1 MPVIPGRDQVASPE
15 SITTIVS
22 MDSGPAP
29 EGASRNDDLQNCF
42 QEPEILPMA
51 LVLTEEQSMLRD
63 SARGLI
69 SDKAPVSHLRQLR
82 DGKDATGFSRELW
95 KTFAEMGFAGLLIPE
110 NFGGSGLG
118 CVEAGVVME
127 EIGRTLMPSPFL
139 STAVLA
145 ASALTRG
152 GSEAQKAA
160 HLPKISDGSLLA
172 AFAIDEGAKHRPLQT
187 KLQAVRS
194 GNGFKL
200 NGAKAFVVDGHT
212 ADLLIVAA
220 RTGGAPGERNG
231 LTLFLVDPK
240 AKGIAI
246 ERTAMV
252 DSHNAARIEF
262 ANAEVNADSVL
273 GEIDQ
278 GGALLEGLLNIGRGA
293 VASEMVGLS
302 EEVFSRTVT
311 YLKERKQFGKLIG
324 EFQSLQHRAA
334 ELYIDIEIT
343 RAAVL
348 KALQTLDGDF
358 EKAGAAVAVAKA
370 RAGTTATRAVQEGV
384 QMHGGM
390 GMTDQFD
397 IGFFMKRAR
406 VCQELFGD
414 ANYHADQLA
423 RMKSY

>member
-1 MPVIPGRDQVASPE
+1 
-15 SITTIVS
+15 
-22 MDSGPAP
+22 
-29 EGASRNDDLQNCF
+29 
-42 QEPEILPMA
+42 MA

-82 DGKDATGFSRELW
+82 DSKDATGFSRELW
-95 KTFAEMGFAGLLIPE
+95 KAFAEMGFSGLLVPE

-139 STAVLA
+139 SSAVLA
-145 ASALTRG
+145 VSALSRG

-172 AFAIDEGAKHRPLQT
+172 TLAIDEGSKHRPLQT

-200 NGAKAFVVDGHT
+200 SGAKAFVVDGHT

-220 RTGGAPGERNG
+220 RTGGGAGERNG

-240 AKGIAI
+240 AKGIAV

-262 ANAEVNADSVL
+262 SNVEVNADSVL
-273 GEIDQ
+273 GEVDQ
-278 GGALLEGLLNIGRGA
+278 GGALLEGVLNIGRGA
-293 VASEMVGLS
+293 VASEMIGLS
-302 EEVFSRTVT
+302 EEVFGRTVT

-324 EFQSLQHRAA
+324 EFQALQHRAA
-334 ELYIDIEIT
+334 QLYIDIEIT

-358 EKAGAAVAVAKA
+358 DRAGAAVAVAKA
-370 RAGTTATRAVQEGV
+370 RAGSTATLAVQEGV

-414 ANYHADQLA
+414 SNYHADQLA
-423 RMKSY
+423 RLKSY

>member
-1 MPVIPGRDQVASPE
+1 
-15 SITTIVS
+15 
-22 MDSGPAP
+22 
-29 EGASRNDDLQNCF
+29 
-42 QEPEILPMA
+42 MA
-51 LVLTEEQSMLRD
+51 LVLSEEQSMLRD

-82 DGKDATGFSRELW
+82 DSKDATGFSRDLW
-95 KTFAEMGFAGLLIPE
+95 RTFAEMGFSGLLVPE

-127 EIGRTLMPSPFL
+127 EIGRSLMPSPFL
-139 STAVLA
+139 GTAVLA
-145 ASALTRG
+145 ASALSRG
-152 GSEAQKAA
+152 GSAPQKSEY
-160 HLPKISDGSLLA
+160 LPRIADGSLLA
-172 AFAIDEGAKHRPLQT
+172 ALAVDEGAKHRPLQT
-187 KLQAVRS
+187 KMQAERA

-200 NGAKAFVVDGHT
+200 RGDKAFVVDGHT

-220 RTGGAPGERNG
+220 RTAGAVGERDG

-240 AKGIAI
+240 SRGIET

-252 DSHNAARIEF
+252 DSHNAARIKF
-262 ANAEVNADSVL
+262 DNVEVNADGVL
-273 GEIDQ
+273 GEVDQ
-278 GGALLEGLLNIGRGA
+278 GSRLLEGVLNVGRGA

-302 EEVFSRTVT
+302 EEVFGRTVG

-324 EFQSLQHRAA
+324 EFQALQHRAA
-334 ELYIDIEIT
+334 QLYIEIEIT
-343 RAAVL
+343 RATVL
-348 KALQTLDGDF
+348 KALQTLDGNF
-358 EKAGAAVAVAKA
+358 ENAGAAVAVAKA
-370 RAGTTATRAVQEGV
+370 RAGSTATSAVQEGV

-414 ANYHADQLA
+414 SNFHADQLA
-423 RMKSY
+423 RMKGY

>member
-1 MPVIPGRDQVASPE
+1 MP
-15 SITTIVS
+15 
-22 MDSGPAP
+22 
-29 EGASRNDDLQNCF
+29 
-42 QEPEILPMA
+42 

-69 SDKAPVSHLRQLR
+69 SDKAPVSHLRSLR
-82 DGKDATGFSRELW
+82 DSKDATGFSRDLW
-95 KTFAEMGFAGLLIPE
+95 KAFAEMGFSGLLVPE

-127 EIGRTLMPSPFL
+127 EIGRNLMPSPFL

-145 ASALTRG
+145 VSALARG
-152 GSEAQKAA
+152 GSEVQKSA
-160 HLPKISDGSLLA
+160 HLPRIADGSLLA
-172 AFAIDEGAKHRPLQT
+172 ALAIDEGAKHRPLHT

-200 NGAKAFVVDGHT
+200 NGAKALVVDGHT
-212 ADLLIVAA
+212 ADLLIVAG
-220 RTGGAPGERNG
+220 RTGGAAGERNG

-240 AKGIAI
+240 AKGVAI
-246 ERTAMV
+246 ERTVMV
-252 DSHNAARIEF
+252 DAHNAARIEF
-262 ANAEVNADSVL
+262 ADVEVDADHVL
-273 GEIDQ
+273 GEVDQ
-278 GGALLEGLLNIGRGA
+278 GAALLDGVLNIGRGA

-302 EEVFSRTVT
+302 EEVFGRTVT

-324 EFQSLQHRAA
+324 EFQALQHRAA
-334 ELYIDIEIT
+334 QLYIDIEIT

-358 EKAGAAVAVAKA
+358 DHAGASVAVAKS
-370 RAGTTATRAVQEGV
+370 RAGTTATLAVQEGV

-414 ANYHADQLA
+414 SNYHADQLA

>member
-1 MPVIPGRDQVASPE
+1 MP
-15 SITTIVS
+15 
-22 MDSGPAP
+22 
-29 EGASRNDDLQNCF
+29 
-42 QEPEILPMA
+42 

-69 SDKAPVSHLRQLR
+69 GDKAPVSHLRALR
-82 DGKDATGFSRELW
+82 DAKDPTGFSRDLW
-95 KTFAEMGFAGLLIPE
+95 RAFAEMGFSGLLVPE
-110 NFGGSGLG
+110 AFGGSALG

-139 STAVLA
+139 ATAVLA
-145 ASALTRG
+145 ASALSRG
-152 GSEAQKAA
+152 GSAAQKSE
-160 HLPKISDGSLLA
+160 HLPKIADGSLLA
-172 AFAIDEGAKHRPLQT
+172 ALAIDEGAKHRPRQT
-187 KLQAVRS
+187 ALQAVRS

-200 NGAKAFVVDGHT
+200 NGAKAFVVNGHT

-220 RTGGAPGERNG
+220 RSAGAPGERDG

-240 AKGIAI
+240 AKGIER

-252 DSHNAARIEF
+252 DSHNAARIVF
-262 ANAEVNADSVL
+262 DNVEVNADGVL
-273 GEIDQ
+273 GEVDQ
-278 GGALLEGLLNIGRGA
+278 GFALLEGVLNIGRGA

-302 EEVFSRTVT
+302 EEVFGRTVN

-324 EFQSLQHRAA
+324 EFQALQHRAA
-334 ELYIDIEIT
+334 HLYTEIEIT

-348 KALQTLDGDF
+348 KALQTLDENFDN
-358 EKAGAAVAVAKA
+358 AGAAVAVAKA
-370 RAGTTATRAVQEGV
+370 RAGTTATLAVQEGV

-414 ANYHADQLA
+414 SNFHADQLA
-423 RMKSY
+423 RLKNY

>member
-1 MPVIPGRDQVASPE
+1 
-15 SITTIVS
+15 
-22 MDSGPAP
+22 
-29 EGASRNDDLQNCF
+29 
-42 QEPEILPMA
+42 MA

-69 SDKAPVSHLRQLR
+69 SDKAPVAHLRGLR
-82 DGKDATGFSRELW
+82 DSKDTTGFSRELW
-95 KTFAEMGFAGLLIPE
+95 KTFAEMGFSGLLVPDQ
-110 NFGGSGLG
+110 FGGSGLG
-118 CVEAGVVME
+118 CVEAGIVME

-139 STAVLA
+139 STSVLA
-145 ASALTRG
+145 ASALSRG
-152 GSEAQKAA
+152 GSEAQKAQ
-160 HLPKISDGSLLA
+160 HLPKIADGSLLA
-172 AFAIDEGAKHRPLQT
+172 ALAIDEGAKHRPLQT
-187 KLQAVRS
+187 KLQATRA

-200 NGAKAFVVDGHT
+200 SGDKAFVVDGHT

-220 RTGGAPGERNG
+220 RSAGSAGDKNG

-240 AKGIAI
+240 AKGLTV

-252 DSHNAARIEF
+252 DSHNAARIVF
-262 ANAEVNADSVL
+262 DNVEVDADSVL
-273 GEIDQ
+273 SEVDQ
-278 GGALLEGLLNIGRGA
+278 GFGLLEGVLNIGRGA

-302 EEVFSRTVT
+302 DEVFGRTVT
-311 YLKERKQFGKLIG
+311 YLKERKQFGKAIG
-324 EFQSLQHRAA
+324 EFQALQHRAA

-348 KALQTLDGDF
+348 KALQALDTDIA
-358 EKAGAAVAVAKA
+358 KAATAVSVAKA
-370 RAGTTATRAVQEGV
+370 RAGTTATLAVQEGV

-414 ANYHADQLA
+414 SNYHTDQLA
-423 RMKSY
+423 SGKGY

>member
-1 MPVIPGRDQVASPE
+1 
-15 SITTIVS
+15 
-22 MDSGPAP
+22 
-29 EGASRNDDLQNCF
+29 
-42 QEPEILPMA
+42 MA

-82 DGKDATGFSRELW
+82 DAKDATGFSRDLW
-95 KTFAEMGFAGLLIPE
+95 KTFAEMGFSGLLVPE
-110 NFGGSGLG
+110 KFGGSGLG
-118 CVEAGVVME
+118 CVEAGIVME

-145 ASALTRG
+145 ASALARG
-152 GSEAQKAA
+152 GSEAQKSL
-160 HLPKISDGSLLA
+160 HLPKIADGSLLA
-172 AFAIDEGAKHRPLQT
+172 ALAVDEGAKHRPLMT
-187 KLQAVRS
+187 RLQAVRS
-194 GNGFKL
+194 GNGFRL
-200 NGAKAFVVDGHT
+200 SGDKAFVVDGHT

-220 RTGGAPGERNG
+220 RSAGAPGERSG

-240 AKGIAI
+240 SKGIAI

-252 DSHNAARIEF
+252 DSHNAARITF
-262 ANAEVNADSVL
+262 DNVEVDADGVL
-273 GEIDQ
+273 GEVDQ
-278 GGALLEGLLNIGRGA
+278 GSALLEGVLNIGRGA
-293 VASEMVGLS
+293 VAAEMVGLS
-302 EEVFSRTVT
+302 EEVFGRTVT

-324 EFQSLQHRAA
+324 EFQALQHRAA
-334 ELYIDIEIT
+334 QLYIEIEIT

-348 KALQTLDGDF
+348 KALQTLDADF
-358 EKAGAAVAVAKA
+358 DHAAAAVAVAKA
-370 RAGTTATRAVQEGV
+370 RAGSTATLAVQEGV

-414 ANYHADQLA
+414 ANFHADQLA
-423 RMKSY
+423 RLKSY

>member
-1 MPVIPGRDQVASPE
+1 
-15 SITTIVS
+15 
-22 MDSGPAP
+22 
-29 EGASRNDDLQNCF
+29 
-42 QEPEILPMA
+42 MA

-82 DGKDATGFSRELW
+82 DAKDATGFSRDLW
-95 KTFAEMGFAGLLIPE
+95 KAFAEMGFSGLLVPE
-110 NFGGSGLG
+110 AFGGSGLG
-118 CVEAGVVME
+118 YVEAGVVME

-139 STAVLA
+139 ATAVLA
-145 ASALTRG
+145 ASALSRG
-152 GSEAQKAA
+152 GSDAQKSQY
-160 HLPKISDGSLLA
+160 LPKISDGSLLA
-172 AFAIDEGAKHRPLQT
+172 ALAIDEGAKHRPLHIAM
-187 KLQAVRS
+187 QAVRS

-200 NGAKAFVVDGHT
+200 KGEKAFVVDGHT

-220 RTGGAPGERNG
+220 RTAGAAGESNG
-231 LTLFLVDPK
+231 LTLFLVDPR
-240 AKGIAI
+240 AKGVAI

-252 DSHNAARIEF
+252 DAHNAARIVF
-262 ANAEVNADSVL
+262 DNAEVDADSVL
-273 GEIDQ
+273 GEVDQ
-278 GGALLEGLLNIGRGA
+278 GGVLLEGVLNIGRGA

-302 EEVFSRTVT
+302 EEVFGRTVA

-324 EFQSLQHRAA
+324 EFQALQHRAA
-334 ELYIDIEIT
+334 ELYIEIEIT

-348 KALQTLDGDF
+348 KALQALDGNFD
-358 EKAGAAVAVAKA
+358 KAGSAVAVAKA
-370 RAGTTATRAVQEGV
+370 RAGSTATLAVQEGV

-414 ANYHADQLA
+414 SNFHADQLA
-423 RMKSY
+423 RMKNY

>member
-1 MPVIPGRDQVASPE
+1 
-15 SITTIVS
+15 
-22 MDSGPAP
+22 
-29 EGASRNDDLQNCF
+29 
-42 QEPEILPMA
+42 MA

-69 SDKAPVSHLRQLR
+69 SDRAPVSHLRQLR
-82 DGKDATGFSRELW
+82 DGKDETGFSRELW
-95 KTFAEMGFAGLLIPE
+95 KTFAEMGFCGLLVPE
-110 NFGGSGLG
+110 NFGGSSLG
-118 CVEAGVVME
+118 CVEAGIVME

-152 GSEAQKAA
+152 GSAAQQSEY
-160 HLPKISDGSLLA
+160 LPKIADGSLLA
-172 AFAIDEGAKHRPLQT
+172 ALAVDEGAKHRPLQT
-187 KLQAVRS
+187 SLQAVRS
-194 GNGFKL
+194 GNGFRL
-200 NGAKAFVVDGHT
+200 SGDKALVVDGHT

-220 RTGGAPGERNG
+220 RTAGAAGERDG

-240 AKGIAI
+240 TRGVAI

-252 DSHNAARIEF
+252 DSHNAARIVFE
-262 ANAEVNADSVL
+262 NAEVNADHVL
-273 GEIDQ
+273 GEVDQ
-278 GGALLEGLLNIGRGA
+278 GYQPLEGALNIGRGA

-302 EEVFSRTVT
+302 EEVFGRTVG
-311 YLKERKQFGKLIG
+311 YLKERKQFGRLIG
-324 EFQSLQHRAA
+324 EFQALQHRAA
-334 ELYIDIEIT
+334 QLYIDIEIT

-348 KALQTLDGDF
+348 KALQALDADF
-358 EKAGAAVAVAKA
+358 EKAGNAVAVAKA
-370 RAGTTATRAVQEGV
+370 RAGSTATLAVQEGV

-414 ANYHADQLA
+414 SNFHADQLA
-423 RMKSY
+423 RTKNY

>member
-1 MPVIPGRDQVASPE
+1 
-15 SITTIVS
+15 
-22 MDSGPAP
+22 
-29 EGASRNDDLQNCF
+29 
-42 QEPEILPMA
+42 MA

-69 SDKAPVSHLRQLR
+69 SDKAPVSHLRSLR
-82 DGKDATGFSRELW
+82 DNKDATGFSRDLW
-95 KTFAEMGFAGLLIPE
+95 KAFAEMGFSGLLVPE

-145 ASALTRG
+145 ASALSRG

-160 HLPKISDGSLLA
+160 HLPKIADGSLLA
-172 AFAIDEGAKHRPLQT
+172 ALAVDEGAKHRPLQIN
-187 KLQAVRS
+187 LQAVRS

-200 NGAKAFVVDGHT
+200 SGAKALVVDGHT
-212 ADLLIVAA
+212 ANLLIVAS
-220 RTGGAPGERNG
+220 RTGGAAGERSG

-240 AKGIAI
+240 AKGVAI
-246 ERTAMV
+246 ERTVMV
-252 DSHNAARIEF
+252 DAHNAARIEF
-262 ANAEVNADSVL
+262 ANVEVDADHVL
-273 GEIDQ
+273 GEVDQ
-278 GGALLEGLLNIGRGA
+278 GGALLDGVLNIGRGA

-302 EEVFSRTVT
+302 EEVFGRTVS

-324 EFQSLQHRAA
+324 EFQALQHRAA
-334 ELYIDIEIT
+334 QLYIDIEIT

-358 EKAGAAVAVAKA
+358 DHAGAAVAVAKA
-370 RAGTTATRAVQEGV
+370 RAGTTATLAVQEGV

-414 ANYHADQLA
+414 SNYHADQLA

>member
-1 MPVIPGRDQVASPE
+1 MP
-15 SITTIVS
+15 
-22 MDSGPAP
+22 
-29 EGASRNDDLQNCF
+29 
-42 QEPEILPMA
+42 
-51 LVLTEEQSMLRD
+51 LVLNEEQSMLRD

-69 SDKAPVSHLRQLR
+69 SDKAPIAHLRQLR
-82 DGKDATGFSRELW
+82 DSNDAIGFSRELW
-95 KTFAEMGFAGLLIPE
+95 RSFAEMGFAGLLVPE

-127 EIGRTLMPSPFL
+127 EIGRTLMPSPLL

-145 ASALTRG
+145 ASALVRG
-152 GSEAQKAA
+152 GSAAQQSE
-160 HLPKISDGSLLA
+160 HLPKIADGSLLA
-172 AFAIDEGAKHRPLQT
+172 ALAIDEGAKHRPPQIA
-187 KLQAVRS
+187 LQAVRS

-220 RTGGAPGERNG
+220 RTGGSAGEHEG
-231 LTLFLVDPK
+231 LTLLLVDPK
-240 AKGIAI
+240 SKGLAI

-252 DSHNAARIEF
+252 DSHNAARIVF
-262 ANAEVNADSVL
+262 DNVEVNADSVL
-273 GEIDQ
+273 GEVDR
-278 GGALLEGLLNIGRGA
+278 GGALLEGVLNIGRGA

-302 EEVFSRTVT
+302 EEVFGRTVT

-324 EFQSLQHRAA
+324 EFQALQHRAA
-334 ELYIDIEIT
+334 HLYVEIEIT

-348 KALQTLDGDF
+348 KALQALDQDF
-358 EKAGAAVAVAKA
+358 DNAGAAVAVAKA
-370 RAGTTATRAVQEGV
+370 RAGTTATLAVQEGV

-397 IGFFMKRAR
+397 IGLFMKRAR

-414 ANYHADQLA
+414 SNFHADQLA
-423 RMKSY
+423 QRKGY

>member
-1 MPVIPGRDQVASPE
+1 
-15 SITTIVS
+15 
-22 MDSGPAP
+22 
-29 EGASRNDDLQNCF
+29 
-42 QEPEILPMA
+42 MA

-69 SDKAPVSHLRQLR
+69 SDKAPVAHLRGLR
-82 DGKDATGFSRELW
+82 DGKDTTGFSRELW
-95 KTFAEMGFAGLLIPE
+95 KTFAEMGFSGLLVPDQ
-110 NFGGSGLG
+110 FGGSGLG
-118 CVEAGVVME
+118 CVEAGIVME

-139 STAVLA
+139 ATSVLA
-145 ASALTRG
+145 ASAVVRG
-152 GSEAQKAA
+152 GSDAQKAQ
-160 HLPKISDGSLLA
+160 HLPKIADGSLLA
-172 AFAIDEGAKHRPLQT
+172 ALAIDEGAKHRPLQT
-187 KLQAVRS
+187 KLQATRS

-200 NGAKAFVVDGHT
+200 SGDKAFVVDGHT

-220 RTGGAPGERNG
+220 RSAGSAGDKNG

-240 AKGIAI
+240 AKGLAI

-252 DSHNAARIEF
+252 DSHNAARIVF
-262 ANAEVNADSVL
+262 DNVEVNADSVL
-273 GEIDQ
+273 GEVDQ
-278 GGALLEGLLNIGRGA
+278 GFGLLEGVLNIGRGA

-302 EEVFSRTVT
+302 DEVFGRTVT
-311 YLKERKQFGKLIG
+311 YLKERKQFGKAIG
-324 EFQSLQHRAA
+324 EFQALQHRAA

-348 KALQTLDGDF
+348 KALQALDTNID
-358 EKAGAAVAVAKA
+358 KAATAVAVAKA
-370 RAGTTATRAVQEGV
+370 RAGTTATSAVQEGV

-414 ANYHADQLA
+414 SNFHTDQLA
-423 RMKSY
+423 QGKGY